1 MKRTNTP
8 SDALNRNKAVIDV
21 GDGLPPVELP
31 LDGNFGGTKGDPG
44 EGVPTGGAPL
54 QVVRK
59 NVAGTTTEWATLT
72 KDSVG
77 LSSVDNTADA
87 DKPISAAT
95 QIALDEKAGKAELD
109 AKPSLDQIPPV
120 IADQAVQA
128 DYVGLL
134 DSKSPMNGVQVLKTD
149 SGESLQIVSHSPNGD
164 FTAHLIE
171 GNTAT
176 SARDDY
182 RIVGDIY
189 AGKLPAKEV
198 DYSALTTTGTFVATS
213 EQYGYTTQVGA
224 KWSVLVDVP
233 FKGAEIRV
241 HPYKD
246 NRGGMW
252 RYSIGGH
259 VTEFSTYSAA
269 SSRENNGQLVSSP
282 EVSAGSQLLTAEF
295 IGADPA
301 NPPSGGT
308 ARGWLAR
315 TPGTNQYPGQYT
327 LIQYPDISGGWAQGT
342 KQGIESNREFAWWI
356 KRAGTEQTA
365 RWVPY
370 HTAQTAF
377 NAEAPRFY
385 DGNREL
391 SISWL
396 QVGQPY
402 DATGPVSIVQHVYG
416 RNPDEPSVNLLDIWT
431 TTTIHP
437 SGRLTIEGK
446 IRVNFD
452 IQVTNTYVLMN
463 PVNSAVFDTVISP
476 IGNSYPNT
484 VAQEGTNTNLP
495 ESDWGTSWAF
505 LSSASPDNVAAF
517 RYNNPAETTR
527 RGQPGKNPEGTRA
540 WLEHRTGGQILKHYQ
555 KLWATNEVVPA
566 GTVHRFSGDYIHQ
579 LRPNAYQ
586 EFST

>member
-1 MKRTNTP
+1 MADR
-8 SDALNRNKAVIDV
+8 LV
-21 GDGLPPVELP
+21 PVDEEYRMP
-31 LDGNFGGTKGDPG
+31 
-44 EGVPTGGAPL
+44 APL
-54 QVVRK
+54 EIRHQR
-59 NVAGTTTEWATLT
+59 
-72 KDSVG
+72 
-77 LSSVDNTADA
+77 
-87 DKPISAAT
+87 
-95 QIALDEKAGKAELD
+95 
-109 AKPSLDQIPPV
+109 
-120 IADQAVQA
+120 QA

-176 SARDDY
+176 SGRDDY

-198 DYSALTTTGTFVATS
+198 TYSALTTTGTFVATS

-224 KWSVLVDVP
+224 KWSVLVNVP

-246 NRGGMW
+246 NRGGIW
-252 RYSIGGH
+252 RYSIGGQ
-259 VTEFSTYSAA
+259 VTEFSTYSASA
-269 SSRENNGQLVSSP
+269 SRETNGQLVSSP

-315 TPGTNQYPGQYT
+315 TPGTNQYPGQYA
-327 LIQYPDISGGWAQGT
+327 LIQYPDISGGWVQGT

-356 KRAGTEQTA
+356 KRAATEQTA

-370 HTAQTAF
+370 HTVQTAF

-416 RNPDEPSVNLLDIWT
+416 RNPEEPSVNLLDIWT

-446 IRVNFD
+446 IRANFD

-495 ESDWGTSWAF
+495 ESDWGTSWVF

-527 RGQPGKNPEGTRA
+527 RGLPGKNPEGTRA
-540 WLEHRTGGQILKHYQ
+540 WLEHRAGGQILKHYQ
-555 KLWATNEVVPA
+555 KLWATNEIVPA
-566 GTVHRFSGDYIHQ
+566 GTVHRFSGDYIHRQ
-579 LRPNAYQ
+579 KPNAYQ
-586 EFST
+586 EFSV